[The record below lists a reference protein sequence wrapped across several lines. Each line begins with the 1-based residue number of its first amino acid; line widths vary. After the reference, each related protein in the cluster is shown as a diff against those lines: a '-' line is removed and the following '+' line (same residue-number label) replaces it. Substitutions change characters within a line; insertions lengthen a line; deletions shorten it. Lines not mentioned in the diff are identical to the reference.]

1 MNPGLVVKLR
11 PAGPWRIGPD
21 SGARNRVDAI
31 YHSDSLYS
39 AVTSA
44 MSRMGSL
51 SAWLDATA
59 RSQTPAVCFSSCFPF
74 LDDIGFVV
82 PPRTIWPPTSPQA
95 MSARVRWKSAR
106 FIPLSVVESIL
117 SGKKLNENQWSVD
130 GASGCL
136 VPAGKPGPF
145 RTSVRWNAAVDRLS
159 GSCERHATAC
169 IEFREGCGLWTV
181 AGFHDEAARDEW
193 QEPVKAAFRLLAD
206 TGFGGER
213 SRGWGR
219 SETPEFVEGTL
230 PGLIIEYRR
239 KETRVAGI
247 VAAEPDTESSAP
259 ALELASASTAEGE
272 GGAPDLV
279 PVASPSFES
288 DGTETPIRAA
298 TVNERLPEAE
308 PAPEVECAAPETAL
322 PAEPAPAPEVAAP
335 ESEPGDEP
343 ASEVEHAAPETEPAG
358 EAAPDAASVG
368 DPTVGSDEEMRPQA
382 GVGRLKPAPPLRDD
396 DSSVV
401 AQAVS
406 PADFTVPETELAA
419 EPAPETAAPETE
431 PAAEPALNVEA
442 AAGPL
447 PTPAGYPGRGSDEF
461 ASETEPVAEV
471 APDVEPAAAAVRAPD
486 RTEPMR
492 VAPEREAAPAA
503 PAPSARLQAHWL
515 LSLFTPAADDA
526 VDWGRGSY
534 AVLARGGRIDS
545 PSGSGELKKQIQ
557 MVAEGS
563 VLFSDGVPLGAAADV
578 APDGFAHPVF
588 RAGFA
593 LAIPLPEVH

>member
-59 RSQTPAVCFSSCFPF
+59 RSRTPAVCFSSCFPF
-74 LDDIGFVV
+74 LEDIGFVV
-82 PPRTIWPPTSPQA
+82 PPRTLWPPTSPA
-95 MSARVRWKSAR
+95 LIAARVRWKSAR

-117 SGKKLNENQWSVD
+117 AGQRLNENQWSVD
-130 GASGCL
+130 GASACL
-136 VPAGKPGPF
+136 VPAGKAGPF

-159 GSCERHATAC
+159 GASERHATAC

-181 AGFHDEAARDEW
+181 AGFRDDQARDEW

-219 SETPEFVEGTL
+219 AETPEFVEGTL

-239 KETRVAGI
+239 KEPSPAPPIEEPPSEEPPVTEPPPEEEPGPAPVPAVEAEAPAESSPAEEAAAVPAAETPPIEEPPSEEPPVTEPPPEEEPGPAPVPAVEGIAAPETTPPPIGAATVRERLPAASEMAEMEPDEAVGVEPEMAGAAPDEAVGVEPDAAGAAPDEAVGVELDVAGAAPDEAVGVELD
-247 VAAEPDTESSAP
+247 VAGAAPETVGDDHLPADAEPQVEPPPEAGTSA
-259 ALELASASTAEGE
+259 EE
-272 GGAPDLV
+272 
-279 PVASPSFES
+279 ASPSFARI
-288 DGTETPIRAA
+288 D
-298 TVNERLPEAE
+298 
-308 PAPEVECAAPETAL
+308 
-322 PAEPAPAPEVAAP
+322 
-335 ESEPGDEP
+335 
-343 ASEVEHAAPETEPAG
+343 
-358 EAAPDAASVG
+358 
-368 DPTVGSDEEMRPQA
+368 
-382 GVGRLKPAPPLRDD
+382 RLKPAPP
-396 DSSVV
+396 
-401 AQAVS
+401 
-406 PADFTVPETELAA
+406 
-419 EPAPETAAPETE
+419 
-431 PAAEPALNVEA
+431 
-442 AAGPL
+442 
-447 PTPAGYPGRGSDEF
+447 
-461 ASETEPVAEV
+461 
-471 APDVEPAAAAVRAPD
+471 AAAVRARD
-486 RTEPMR
+486 LTEPMR
-492 VAPEREAAPAA
+492 LAAEREAAPTVPVPAA
-503 PAPSARLQAHWL
+503 PLQAHWL
-515 LSLFTPAADDA
+515 LSLFTPAAADA
-526 VDWGRGSY
+526 VDWGRGNYS
-534 AVLARGGRIDS
+534 VLARGGRIDS

-563 VLFSDGVPLGAAADV
+563 VLYADGVPLGAAADV

>member
-51 SAWLDATA
+51 AAWLDATA

-82 PPRTIWPPTSPQA
+82 PPRTIWPPTSPAA

-159 GSCERHATAC
+159 GCSERHATAC

-181 AGFHDEAARDEW
+181 VGFRDEAARDQW
-193 QEPVKAAFRLLAD
+193 QEPVKAAFRWLAD
-206 TGFGGER
+206 SGFGGER

-239 KETRVAGI
+239 R
-247 VAAEPDTESSAP
+247 EPAP
-259 ALELASASTAEGE
+259 AVEEPPVEEPPVEEAPMVEPPPAEE
-272 GGAPDLV
+272 P
-279 PVASPSFES
+279 
-288 DGTETPIRAA
+288 
-298 TVNERLPEAE
+298 LPESEPPVEAEAAAPAPEAEAAVPAVIAAAPETVPATE
-308 PAPEVECAAPETAL
+308 PAPE
-322 PAEPAPAPEVAAP
+322 AEA
-335 ESEPGDEP
+335 
-343 ASEVEHAAPETEPAG
+343 
-358 EAAPDAASVG
+358 
-368 DPTVGSDEEMRPQA
+368 
-382 GVGRLKPAPPLRDD
+382 
-396 DSSVV
+396 
-401 AQAVS
+401 
-406 PADFTVPETELAA
+406 
-419 EPAPETAAPETE
+419 AAPETE
-431 PAAEPALNVEA
+431 PAAEAESSAPAVEA
-442 AAGPL
+442 AAPE
-447 PTPAGYPGRGSDEF
+447 TVPATEPAPE
-461 ASETEPVAEV
+461 AQAAAPETEPAAEAESS
-471 APDVEPAAAAVRAPD
+471 APAVEAAAPETVPATESAPEAQAAAPETEPAAEAESSTPALENAAPETVPPAAPAPEAEAAAPAPQSEPALSDAPMVAAVRAPD
-486 RTEPMR
+486 RTELMR
-492 VAPEREAAPAA
+492 LTPEREAAPAVPA
-503 PAPSARLQAHWL
+503 PAVHLQAHWL
-515 LSLFTPAADDA
+515 LSLFTPAASDA

-534 AVLARGGRIDS
+534 TVLARGGRIDS

-563 VLFSDGVPLGAAADV
+563 VLYADGVPLGAAPDV

-593 LAIPLPEVH
+593 LTIPLPEVH

>member
-21 SGARNRVDAI
+21 SGARNRVDVI

-51 SAWLDATA
+51 AAWLDATA

-74 LDDIGFVV
+74 LEDIGFVV
-82 PPRTIWPPTSPQA
+82 PPRTIWPPTSPAA

-117 SGKKLNENQWSVD
+117 AGKRLNENQWSVD
-130 GASGCL
+130 GPSACL
-136 VPAGKPGPF
+136 VPAGTPGPF

-159 GSCERHATAC
+159 GATERHATAC

-181 AGFHDEAARDEW
+181 VGFQDDQARDQW
-193 QEPVKAAFRLLAD
+193 LEPVKAAFRLLAD

-219 SETPEFVEGTL
+219 SETPEFVEGML
-230 PGLIIEYRR
+230 PGLIIEYQQR
-239 KETRVAGI
+239 
-247 VAAEPDTESSAP
+247 
-259 ALELASASTAEGE
+259 
-272 GGAPDLV
+272 
-279 PVASPSFES
+279 
-288 DGTETPIRAA
+288 ETPPVEEPPIEEPPVGQALSPANTEPVELNESIEPVEPVESIEPVKPNEPIEPIKSVEPVEPNEPIGAA
-298 TVNERLPEAE
+298 TVRERLFAELEADEEPVAPLVGQALSPANTEPAPPEAE
-308 PAPEVECAAPETAL
+308 PALSDAPI
-322 PAEPAPAPEVAAP
+322 
-335 ESEPGDEP
+335 
-343 ASEVEHAAPETEPAG
+343 
-358 EAAPDAASVG
+358 EAA
-368 DPTVGSDEEMRPQA
+368 
-382 GVGRLKPAPPLRDD
+382 L
-396 DSSVV
+396 
-401 AQAVS
+401 
-406 PADFTVPETELAA
+406 
-419 EPAPETAAPETE
+419 
-431 PAAEPALNVEA
+431 
-442 AAGPL
+442 
-447 PTPAGYPGRGSDEF
+447 
-461 ASETEPVAEV
+461 
-471 APDVEPAAAAVRAPD
+471 RAPD
-486 RTEPMR
+486 LTEPMHLPTEES
-492 VAPEREAAPAA
+492 VPPPAA
-503 PAPSARLQAHWL
+503 HLQAHWL
-515 LSLFTPAADDA
+515 LSLFTPATGDA

-534 AVLARGGRIDS
+534 TVLARGGRIDS

-563 VLFSDGVPLGAAADV
+563 VLYADGVPLGAAADV